1 METETK
7 RNNSTIT
14 AVIAAVAAAVLLV
27 IGWLLPMVKLFGEP
41 VSIFRVADMVGGS
54 NGAAAKAGYVTIVVI
69 CAISILWAAIPKKW
83 AAIVGIVYSLIPMGL
98 TIYQLYSWTSNDT
111 ELAFGSILAVVMSVA
126 VLILSIVKLV
136 VLINAKKPRLPETD
150 RENLFE

>member
-150 RENLFE
+150 RENLLE